1 MLFFR
6 ILLLSVAAF
15 AKPNVDVV
23 IIGGGLSG
31 LSAAKDIAAAG
42 KSFAILEA
50 RDRVGGR
57 VLNVNL
63 LDGQAEEAGA
73 EFVGP
78 TQDRVLALAD
88 SLGLTTY
95 PTYREGN
102 CSMFR
107 NGTLTTYPFQ
117 PSSIPPLS
125 TDVLLE
131 LLALQSGLNSMAAGV
146 NTEAP
151 WNHPNASIWDNMT
164 VATYLDS
171 KISFSDSRFLLEN
184 VITSVLST
192 EPNEP
197 SLLYLLAYIAGA
209 ANKTTIGTIGRL
221 INVAD
226 GAQESRIDGGTQL
239 LPLKLADRLGAK
251 NIHLNSPV
259 REITLAN
266 GQYTVTSE
274 KKKISAKQVI
284 VAMSPPMAGRISYYP
299 LLPAGRDQLTQRMA
313 MGAIGKAIAIY
324 PYPWWR
330 ELGLNVQGLSDTGS
344 IRVTYDNTPN
354 DASFGAIMGFI
365 EADEMRKLDDLGE
378 KEVRAE
384 VIKSLVGM
392 FGYQASNPTRV
403 IIQRWDQE
411 EFSRGGPVAF
421 APPGLLTD
429 YGPHLRAPVGGI
441 HFAGTETSLEWA
453 GYMDGAISSGERAAA
468 EVIVALK

>member
-1 MLFFR
+1 MVIVVRVIYPRFSKSAFR
-6 ILLLSVAAF
+6 
-15 AKPNVDVV
+15 
-23 IIGGGLSG
+23 GGLSG

-102 CSMFR
+102 CSMLR

-125 TDVLLE
+125 TEVLLE
-131 LLALQSGLNSMAAGV
+131 LLSFQSDLNSMAAGV
-146 NTEAP
+146 STEAP
-151 WNHPNASIWDNMT
+151 WDHPNASIWDNMT

-171 KISFSDSRFLLEN
+171 KITLSDSRFLLEN
-184 VITSVLST
+184 DITSVLST

-197 SLLYLLAYIAGA
+197 SLLYLLAYIAGG
-209 ANKTTIGTIGRL
+209 ANKKTTGTIGRL

-239 LPLKLADRLGAK
+239 LPLKLADGLGSK
-251 NIHLNSPV
+251 NIHLSNPV
-259 REITLAN
+259 RKITLEN
-266 GQYTVTSE
+266 DQYTVTSD
-274 KKKISAKQVI
+274 KMQISTQQVI

-330 ELGLNVQGLSDTGS
+330 KLGLNVQGLSDSGS
-344 IRVTYDNTPN
+344 IRVTYDNSPKE
-354 DASFGAIMGFI
+354 ASFGAIMGFI
-365 EADEMRKLDDLGE
+365 EADEMRKLDDSGE
-378 KEVRAE
+378 KKVRAQ
-384 VIKSLVGM
+384 VIQSLVGM
-392 FGYQASNPTRV
+392 FGDQAANPTRV
-403 IIQRWDQE
+403 INQRWDAE

-421 APPGLLTD
+421 APPGVLTE
-429 YGPHLRAPVGGI
+429 YGPHLKAPVGGI

-453 GYMDGAISSGERAAA
+453 GHMDGAISSGERVAA
-468 EVIVALK
+468 EVLMALK